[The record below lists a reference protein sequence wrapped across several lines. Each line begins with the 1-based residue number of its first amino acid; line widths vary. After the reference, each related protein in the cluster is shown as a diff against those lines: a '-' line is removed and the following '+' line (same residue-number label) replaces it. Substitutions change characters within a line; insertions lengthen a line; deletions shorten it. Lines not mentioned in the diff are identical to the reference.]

1 MRRSSAY
8 LTEPVFRNYRS
19 ETELMRYVKKLE
31 RRDISLADSM
41 ISLGSCTMKLTPA
54 VAMMPLS
61 LSEFA
66 DIHPFVP
73 ADQAEG
79 YRELIDALS
88 KDLAT
93 ITGMAAVSLQP
104 NSGRVRRI
112 YGPDGDPSLLQ
123 KSRAGLSER
132 RADTCLGSR
141 HESPPRP
148 RWPVCG
154 R

>member
-1 MRRSSAY
+1 
-8 LTEPVFRNYRS
+8 
-19 ETELMRYVKKLE
+19 MRYVKKLE
-31 RRDISLADSM
+31 RRDISLVDSM

-79 YRELIDALS
+79 YRKLIDALS

-93 ITGMAAVSLQP
+93 ITGHG
-104 NSGRVRRI
+104 GRVVAAQFGRVGRI
-112 YGPDGDPSLLQ
+112 YGPDGDPSLLP

-141 HESPPRP
+141 HESRL
-148 RWPVCG
+148 G
-154 R
+154 RDGRYADGDRGLRRAAATSTSMT

>member
-1 MRRSSAY
+1 
-8 LTEPVFRNYRS
+8 
-19 ETELMRYVKKLE
+19 
-31 RRDISLADSM
+31 M

-93 ITGMAAVSLQP
+93 ITGHGGPCRCSQF
-104 NSGRVRRI
+104 GRVRANI
-112 YGPDGDPSLLQ
+112 
-123 KSRAGLSER
+123 RA
-132 RADTCLGSR
+132 
-141 HESPPRP
+141 
-148 RWPVCG
+148 
-154 R
+154 

>member
-1 MRRSSAY
+1 
-8 LTEPVFRNYRS
+8 
-19 ETELMRYVKKLE
+19 MRYVKKLE

-104 NSGRVRRI
+104 NSGASANIR
-112 YGPDGDPSLLQ
+112 PDGDPSLLP

-141 HESPPRP
+141 HESRL
-148 RWPVCG
+148 G
-154 R
+154 RDGRYADGDRGLRRARATSTSTT